1 MPRIG
6 YTVYTQARGEK
17 IMLNRIALFL
27 EALPLIPRL
36 ILAIGLIM
44 VAVGFVE
51 VLSTIESWQDVVK

>member
-1 MPRIG
+1 MRHFKH
-6 YTVYTQARGEK
+6 TSKRRK
-17 IMLNRIALFL
+17 IMLTRIALFL

-36 ILAIGLIM
+36 ILGIGLIM

>member
-1 MPRIG
+1 
-6 YTVYTQARGEK
+6 
-17 IMLNRIALFL
+17 MLTRIALFL

>member
-1 MPRIG
+1 
-6 YTVYTQARGEK
+6 
-17 IMLNRIALFL
+17 MLTRIALFL

-36 ILAIGLIM
+36 ILGIGLIL